1 MLQRR
6 RMGHGGRGH
15 RVGYGKIR
23 WGAGAMGLSGWGLG
37 AGSWEIDYHMCLQT
51 SQSTSNLLKT
61 VSCYSFRQF
70 FRRSVT
76 SVGPHFVLTF
86 KLFELGFLS
95 SNKEGNWRRGL
106 RVCENLRLALI
117 LGESGEEIIGLAL
130 DYKARKCEDCGA
142 WRIWRLLTHIESSSY
157 IDKDADEVVTVKFFH
172 GNKLVK
178 NRNDSEWSYLG
189 GEVSLFDYCEIDYMS
204 MLKLFGMAKDLGY
217 DDGTVP
223 KSNNMVIVLYLK
235 VVSLNSSQVGNDSSD
250 QEYSCFEDNDSSD
263 LDFEDKEND
272 ESENGEKSPTLTC
285 PNSSSSEDDA
295 VGELRRKKNRTPKGE
310 DFRPEIDMENPGFKI
325 GLKFA
330 TAELFRKA
338 VRIYS
343 INCGREL
350 IFMNNDR
357 NKIRVVCEE
366 GCLFVIHAS
375 SVSGSIYL
383 QLRLNPNWTASSF
396 AEQVHQDYGY
406 RPSKATGYRAKA
418 MAIDIVEGSYSDR
431 SRFQRIYIC
440 LAACKKGFLDGCKH
454 VVCLD
459 GCHVKWP
466 HPGQVLSA
474 MGVDANNGMF
484 PLAYAYVEI
493 ESDSTWLWFL
503 ELLSGDL
510 NITNSHG
517 YVFMTDKQKG
527 LIHVVDALFP
537 HAKHRH
543 CLKHLY
549 GNFYLEHIG
558 LALKH
563 QMKAIAR
570 ATTMPWFHVEMRKM
584 LKLSKPA
591 HDWLA
596 EKDPRHWSR
605 AYFKSD
611 SKCDMLM
618 NNLCEAFNRSI
629 MDARYKPVLTM
640 LERIRL
646 YIMLLMA
653 GRRIFCEKWHGQV
666 GPRIR
671 KILEK
676 NKGKAQWCIPKA
688 TGQNK
693 FEVMHHSGRNFAV
706 DLNAHSCSCHAWDLN
721 GIPCLHACTA
731 ISWFHGNPEDFCDA
745 VYKKEAYLRAYEP
758 MIMPMTSQDHG
769 EGHNRISC
777 KEPRNPNIKPTRKR
791 KIANEKL
798 AVRRRYGGD
807 QSSGQQSMQLR
818 QRKQASSSQG
828 PSQSQASQVVDAS
841 QSQPSQ
847 AVDASESQPS

>member
-37 AGSWEIDYHMCLQT
+37 AGSWEI
-51 SQSTSNLLKT
+51 
-61 VSCYSFRQF
+61 
-70 FRRSVT
+70 
-76 SVGPHFVLTF
+76 G
-86 KLFELGFLS
+86 
-95 SNKEGNWRRGL
+95 GNWRRGL
-106 RVCENLRLALI
+106 RVCENQRLASI

-142 WRIWRLLTHIESSSY
+142 WRIWRLSTHIESSSY
-157 IDKDADEVVTVKFFH
+157 IDKDADEKDDKWFEGYV
-172 GNKLVK
+172 
-178 NRNDSEWSYLG
+178 
-189 GEVSLFDYCEIDYMS
+189 DYGCIDNYPN
-204 MLKLFGMAKDLGY
+204 A
-217 DDGTVP
+217 
-223 KSNNMVIVLYLK
+223 
-235 VVSLNSSQVGNDSSD
+235 
-250 QEYSCFEDNDSSD
+250 E
-263 LDFEDKEND
+263 END
-272 ESENGEKSPTLTC
+272 ESENGEESPTLTC

-310 DFRPEIDMENPGFKI
+310 DFRPEIDMENP
-325 GLKFA
+325 
-330 TAELFRKA
+330 
-338 VRIYS
+338 
-343 INCGREL
+343 
-350 IFMNNDR
+350 
-357 NKIRVVCEE
+357 
-366 GCLFVIHAS
+366 
-375 SVSGSIYL
+375 
-383 QLRLNPNWTASSF
+383 
-396 AEQVHQDYGY
+396 EQVHQDYGY
-406 RPSKATGYRAKA
+406 RPSKATGYRAKV
-418 MAIDIVEGSYSDR
+418 MAIDIVEGSYT
-431 SRFQRIYIC
+431 
-440 LAACKKGFLDGCKH
+440 CKKGFLNGCKH

-466 HPGQVLSA
+466 HLGQVLSA

-493 ESDSTWLWFL
+493 ESNSTRLWFL

-618 NNLCEAFNRSI
+618 NNLCEAFNCSI
-629 MDARYKPVLTM
+629 MDARDKPVLTM

-693 FEVMHHSGRNFAV
+693 FEVMHHSGCNFAV

-721 GIPCLHACTA
+721 GIPCLHACAA

-745 VYKKEAYLRAYEP
+745 VYKKEAYLRAYKP
-758 MIMPMTSQDHG
+758 MIMSMTRQDQWMKINLPPLLPPKYHKQ
-769 EGHNRISC
+769 ENKLLMNLNNLLIHISF
-777 KEPRNPNIKPTRKR
+777 
-791 KIANEKL
+791 L
-798 AVRRRYGGD
+798 
-807 QSSGQQSMQLR
+807 SM
-818 QRKQASSSQG
+818 ASL
-828 PSQSQASQVVDAS
+828 
-841 QSQPSQ
+841 
-847 AVDASESQPS
+847 